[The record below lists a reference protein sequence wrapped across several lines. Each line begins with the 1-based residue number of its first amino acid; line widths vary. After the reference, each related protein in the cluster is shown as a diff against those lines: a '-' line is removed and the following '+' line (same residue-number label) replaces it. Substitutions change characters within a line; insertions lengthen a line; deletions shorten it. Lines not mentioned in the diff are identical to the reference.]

1 MLACLLD
8 RHNILNIIHLSHA
21 ITDVRAIYLI
31 DALSFVAVYLFLEGG
46 GGGVVSQNNH
56 HCLSCR

>member
-21 ITDVRAIYLI
+21 IRDVRAIYLI

-46 GGGVVSQNNH
+46 GGGGGVSK
-56 HCLSCR
+56 